1 MFIHCSHKNTCWLK
15 QSSKNY
21 YPKTFSGECRYKLK
35 EEETVKDSLL
45 KYLTDFDSDS
55 KNRNENNFNKI
66 LSKAITK
73 C

>member
-1 MFIHCSHKNTCWLK
+1 M
-15 QSSKNY
+15 
-21 YPKTFSGECRYKLK
+21 FSGECKYKLK